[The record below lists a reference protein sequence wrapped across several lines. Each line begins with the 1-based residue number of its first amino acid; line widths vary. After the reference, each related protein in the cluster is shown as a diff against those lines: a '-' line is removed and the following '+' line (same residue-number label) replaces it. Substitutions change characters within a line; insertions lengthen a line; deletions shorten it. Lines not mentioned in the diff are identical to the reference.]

1 MAMFLYDKSF
11 PNQYRSLIDVISESS
26 FIYPES
32 NYDAISSLFTFKNL
46 SFKMLSV
53 FLLDIVTYILRGLL
67 LLNYPELFETRVYFL
82 TLLTD
87 WGFDEIMKEFNML
100 ER

>member
-1 MAMFLYDKSF
+1 
-11 PNQYRSLIDVISESS
+11 
-26 FIYPES
+26 
-32 NYDAISSLFTFKNL
+32 
-46 SFKMLSV
+46 MLSV

-87 WGFDEIMKEFNML
+87 WGFDEIMKEFNIL